1 MTLCGQ
7 LLDGD
12 TPGNG
17 NDGYFGP
24 AEFLARQGLS
34 SPEGRIWAA
43 DRREAAPYSCRL
55 ITSVTSNAWLAAVS
69 EVDPEALVDLND
81 ELCVWGRW
89 TARSGALLR
98 CITVASALV
107 SRRTAPAL
115 VRALLTVEDPHDYR
129 LPDSDEHFEIGVPG
143 YVLRGWVSD
152 NDAVADFDA
161 RDPWAG
167 DLRLGTLKPRSWIA
181 NRLDLNG
188 DEESGRWTGADPTF
202 FMRRQSW
209 SIGERHG
216 DEEHDRGDRLL
227 ASRAMID
234 KICGTTGMAL
244 LCEVTV
250 THDLVGKNTWDGK
263 KRNSKVSLRLIG

>member
-24 AEFLARQGLS
+24 AGFLARQGLS
-34 SPEGRIWAA
+34 SPKGSTWAA
-43 DRREAAPYSCRL
+43 DRREAVPNSCRL
-55 ITSVTSNAWLAAVS
+55 ITSVPSNAWLAQIS
-69 EVDPEALVDLND
+69 EVDPEALVELSD
-81 ELCVWGRW
+81 ELCIWGRW
-89 TARSGALLR
+89 TARCGSLLR
-98 CITVASALV
+98 SVAVSSALV
-107 SRRTAPAL
+107 SRGTAPAL
-115 VRALLTVEDPHDYR
+115 VRALETVEDPHAYR
-129 LPDSDEHFEIGVPG
+129 LPDSDQHFEIGVPG

-152 NDAVADFDA
+152 NDAMADFDA

-167 DLRLGTLKPRSWIA
+167 DLPLGTLKPRSWIA
-181 NRLDLNG
+181 NRFGIND
-188 DEESGRWTGADPTF
+188 DKEDGRWTCNDPTL

-209 SIGERHG
+209 STGERYG
-216 DEEHDRGDRLL
+216 DEETDRGDRLL
-227 ASRAMID
+227 ASRAIID

-244 LCEVTV
+244 LREVTV

-263 KRNSKVSLRLIG
+263 MRNSKVSLRLIG